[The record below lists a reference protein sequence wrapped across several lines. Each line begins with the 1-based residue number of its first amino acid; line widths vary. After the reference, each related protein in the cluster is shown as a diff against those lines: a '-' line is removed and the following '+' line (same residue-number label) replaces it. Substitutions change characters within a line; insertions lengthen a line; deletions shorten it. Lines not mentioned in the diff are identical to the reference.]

1 MNQEFQAQ
9 EVIKNHVMMSMG
21 AGLVPIPLVD
31 FVAVTAVQVDMLK
44 QLAYLYD
51 VPYYEN
57 SGKGLVTALTGTSL
71 ASIGASVF
79 KAIPGVGSLL
89 GGLSMAIMSGAST
102 YAVGGLFARH
112 FAAGGTLSDFDPSSM
127 KEEYKEEFQRG
138 KQKAKEW
145 KAEKEQSETATTT
158 NSNDEELFQKLERLG
173 ALKEKGILSEAEFEK
188 MKAKILEEF

>member
-9 EVIKNHVMMSMG
+9 GIIKNHVMMSMG

-44 QLAYLYD
+44 QLSHLYE

-89 GGLSMAIMSGAST
+89 GGLSMAIMSGAAT

-112 FAAGGTLSDFDPSSM
+112 FAAGGTLNDFDPGSM

-145 KAEKEQSETATTT
+145 KAEKEQEKTESAT
-158 NSNDEELFQKLERLG
+158 NSNDDELFQKLERLG